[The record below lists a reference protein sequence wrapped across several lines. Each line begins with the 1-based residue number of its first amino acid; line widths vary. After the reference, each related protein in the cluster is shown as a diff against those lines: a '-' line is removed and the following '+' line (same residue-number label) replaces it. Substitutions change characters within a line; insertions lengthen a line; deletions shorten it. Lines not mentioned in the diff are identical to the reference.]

1 MEQKLKDALNAVEI
15 TQDEL
20 LDIAD
25 GIINEYTSECNEL
38 IKEAR
43 ENIESM
49 NNEYIRQLMIK
60 LSINSYSFSE
70 QKERSQLTAECAEA
84 LMKEKL
90 SKEFLAIDGTVALK
104 DKQSTLNSSNEIVAN
119 MMYEYIASMLKTK
132 LDEIHR
138 VVDTLKSVLAS
149 RMAEAKLNKITDSFE
164 QF

>member
-25 GIINEYTSECNEL
+25 NIVKEYTKECDGL
-38 IKEAR
+38 ISEAR
-43 ENIESM
+43 ANIECMTSD
-49 NNEYIRQLMIK
+49 YIRQLMIK
-60 LSINSYSFSE
+60 LSVNSYSFSE
-70 QKERSQLTAECAEA
+70 QKERASLTAECAEA

-90 SKEFLAIDGTVALK
+90 SKEFLSIDGTVALK
-104 DKQSTLNSSNEIVAN
+104 DKQSTLNSSSEIIAN

-149 RMAEAKLNKITDSFE
+149 RMAEAKLNKITDSLE
-164 QF
+164 